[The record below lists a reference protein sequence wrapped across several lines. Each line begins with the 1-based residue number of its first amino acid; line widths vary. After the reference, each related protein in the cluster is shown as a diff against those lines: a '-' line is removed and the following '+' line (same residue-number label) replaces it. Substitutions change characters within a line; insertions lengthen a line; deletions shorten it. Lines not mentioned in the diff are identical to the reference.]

1 MRGTDNDWAM
11 TTEKITRNSNQMID
25 ENGDNPGMRLNRIN
39 PNLTS
44 PNTLIDLNKE
54 IRIEGIDKKTIEIR

>member
-25 ENGDNPGMRLNRIN
+25 ENDDNPGMRLNRIN